1 MSVSEPRSTTER
13 ANFERISR
21 LLIFG
26 AKTLVREIFDTKCP
40 PNRLYE
46 MLQNPSIAEWLE
58 GKLTKPEWNCLNPSP
73 GMYGKS
79 ADFDVNLLLKLL
91 STVCNLTPLA
101 TGWVNRPTDADHSLA
116 ADLVRITFY
125 RNLLCL
131 SNGSMAYKEFVSL
144 SEEISDSLLRIAAQ
158 IGPEKRTEWQ
168 KSIHKLLKD
177 PLQLLQEGKSP
188 EQLLQWYEN
197 DTEAVKE
204 FMPMS
209 AATAEVYSLET
220 ILREQGQR
228 LRDLLRKDLIAKT
241 RGVQGVQHSSFN
253 VVEEEVE
260 ERTHVAETADQEKFQ
275 IEDQQGEVHQPTDKP
290 SFSVA
295 GILGGRGLLK

>member
-1 MSVSEPRSTTER
+1 MSVTDPGSTTER
-13 ANFERISR
+13 ANFEQISR

-26 AKTLVREIFDTKCP
+26 AKTLLREIFDTKCP
-40 PNRLYE
+40 PNILYE
-46 MLQNPSIAEWLE
+46 MLQDHSIVEWLE
-58 GKLTKPEWNCLNPSP
+58 GKLTKPEWDCLNPSP

-79 ADFDVNLLLKLL
+79 ADFNVNLLLKLL
-91 STVCNLTPLA
+91 STICNLTPPA

-131 SNGSMAYKEFVSL
+131 SNGSMAYEEFVSL

-177 PLQLLQEGKSP
+177 PLQLQEEKNA

-204 FMPMS
+204 FLPMS
-209 AATAEVYSLET
+209 ATTAQICSFET
-220 ILREQGQR
+220 ILREHLQR
-228 LRDLLRKDLIAKT
+228 VRYLLRKDLIAKT
-241 RGVQGVQHSSFN
+241 RGVQGVQHSSSN

-260 ERTHVAETADQEKFQ
+260 ERTHIAKTADQEKSQ

-295 GILGGRGLLK
+295 GIQGGRGLLK

>member
-1 MSVSEPRSTTER
+1 MSVTEPRSTTER

-26 AKTLVREIFDTKCP
+26 AKTLVREIFDTRCP
-40 PNRLYE
+40 PNLLYE
-46 MLQNPSIAEWLE
+46 MLHYPSIVEWLK
-58 GKLTKPEWNCLNPSP
+58 GKLTKPEWDCLNPSP

-91 STVCNLTPLA
+91 STICNLTRPA

-116 ADLVRITFY
+116 ADLVRIKFY

-131 SNGSMAYKEFVSL
+131 SNGSMAYEEFTSL

-168 KSIHKLLKD
+168 KSIHKLLND
-177 PLQLLQEGKSP
+177 PLELQEGKSAD
-188 EQLLQWYEN
+188 QLLQWYEN
-197 DTEAVKE
+197 DTETVKG

-209 AATAEVYSLET
+209 AATAKVCSLDT

-241 RGVQGVQHSSFN
+241 RGVQGVKHSSFN

-295 GILGGRGLLK
+295 GIRGGRGLFK